1 MGSHSLLQWIFPIQK
16 FNGGLPHCRGI
27 LYQLGASLVTQLVK
41 NPPAMQE
48 TWVRSLCWED
58 SLEKGPATQLQYS
71 GLENPMNC
79 IVHGVAKSWTGLSD
93 VHFHFSLP
101 AEVLEL
107 VSQSRHKDKSLAAIK
122 LSRFRVNHYLVRKKK
137 RKASTSSSFWGWRQ

>member
-48 TWVRSLCWED
+48 TRVRSLCWED

-71 GLENPMNC
+71 GLENPINC

-93 VHFHFSLP
+93 FHFHFSLP
-101 AEVLEL
+101 AELLEL
-107 VSQSRHKDKSLAAIK
+107 VSQSRYKDKSLAAIK

-137 RKASTSSSFWGWRQ
+137 RNASTSSSFGG